1 MAPLPPSPFIT
12 HSATP
17 PSPAVADTAGVSPSP
32 PDAPAGTIS
41 VSDGEVNSSLRV
53 NPARAG
59 ESELSVMLAC
69 SPSENL
75 PTSSTGGPQEAPALD
90 APNTHEYAGAS
101 KTGTEFIHE
110 IFFYARKL
118 MKGHRASRCSGCENP
133 EFAYETVDGGAM
145 YRCADC
151 GKSVHFSGADLAAA
165 STIDEAAF
173 EASIDEVPLF
183 LREDGYL
190 QRREA

>member
-17 PSPAVADTAGVSPSP
+17 PSPAVADTAGVSPRP

-75 PTSSTGGPQEAPALD
+75 PTSSTGGPQEAPA
-90 APNTHEYAGAS
+90 PRCTEPHNGAGAL
-101 KTGTEFIHE
+101 GMIDCIHE

-118 MKGHRASRCSGCENP
+118 MKGHRASMCPGCENP